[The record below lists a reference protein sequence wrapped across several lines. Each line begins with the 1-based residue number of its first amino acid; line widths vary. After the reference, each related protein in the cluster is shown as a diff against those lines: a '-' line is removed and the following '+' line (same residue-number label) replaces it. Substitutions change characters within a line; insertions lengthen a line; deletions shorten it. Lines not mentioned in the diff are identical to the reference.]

1 LNLRVPSLLTA
12 GVCAA
17 AVLGLSAC
25 GSSSSSSSSSPGSGS
40 TATTPATSGAPAPT
54 PGTVKPAGG
63 GQTLSLQA
71 DPSGMLAFIPTSLTA
86 KAGKVTIA
94 FANQSPIQH
103 NLAVAKGTSV
113 LGSTPVF
120 NGGAQSLTVTLA
132 RGTYTYYCSVPGHR
146 QAGMQGT
153 LTVN

>member
-1 LNLRVPSLLTA
+1 MTLRVPLLI
-12 GVCAA
+12 CACA
-17 AVLGLSAC
+17 TLGLTAC
-25 GSSSSSSSSSPGSGS
+25 GSSSSSSSTPS
-40 TATTPATSGAPAPT
+40 TPATTTAAAPATTGSAPT
-54 PGTVKPAGG
+54 TSPAGPATG
-63 GQTLSLQA
+63 ARKLSLQA

-94 FANQSPIQH
+94 FANASPIQH
-103 NLAVAKGTSV
+103 NVVVARGSSV

-120 NGGAQSLTVTLA
+120 NGGSQSLTVTLTK
-132 RGTYTYYCSVPGHR
+132 GTYTYYCSVPGHR